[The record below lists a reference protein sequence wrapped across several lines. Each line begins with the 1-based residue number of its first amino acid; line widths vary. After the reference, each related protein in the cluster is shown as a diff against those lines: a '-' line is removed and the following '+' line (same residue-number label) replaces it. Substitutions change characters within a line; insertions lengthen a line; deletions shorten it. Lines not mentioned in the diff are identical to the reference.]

1 MKDKISLSEPSCYR
15 SFSAFMTKDE
25 DDDDEEFI
33 PNFINEDD
41 INNPVS
47 DYLVKENNRYVLY
60 VKLNTAK
67 WESLYIVIEV

>member
-1 MKDKISLSEPSCYR
+1 
-15 SFSAFMTKDE
+15 MTKDE

-67 WESLYIVIEV
+67 